1 MRVIAG
7 SARRLLLKTPKGLE
21 TRPTSDQIKETL
33 FNILM
38 PYLYDANFL
47 DLFSG
52 SGGIGIEALSRGCK
66 SAVFVENSKAALKCI
81 EDNIKNTH
89 FEELSTVYPMD
100 VFSALNQLELKTVF
114 DVVFMDPPRTG
125 SDKKFMSSVIKLGPS
140 RIVYISC
147 GPETLARDLEYLT
160 KYGYEVRKIQPVDMF
175 SFTDHCENVCLLTKK
190 FTK

>member
-66 SAVFVENSKAALKCI
+66 SAVTYMSPYRLAL
-81 EDNIKNTH
+81 
-89 FEELSTVYPMD
+89 
-100 VFSALNQLELKTVF
+100 LK
-114 DVVFMDPPRTG
+114 MEAGG
-125 SDKKFMSSVIKLGPS
+125 SSSHAPAFRVPLDAGQDGAVAP
-140 RIVYISC
+140 
-147 GPETLARDLEYLT
+147 D
-160 KYGYEVRKIQPVDMF
+160 
-175 SFTDHCENVCLLTKK
+175 DHAP
-190 FTK
+190 